1 MREKTNAIEGEFHG
15 FPPGIYDVEY
25 KLSTVLERS
34 YIDPDDNFEKD
45 FLEYGYIQEFYT
57 PELYWALHYG
67 YFLRND
73 YERNCY
79 VVDRFEFYHCYIDAF
94 KAEKQDFDKKN
105 ANRQYPKNSEEY
117 NFYIAYLSGHLEKCK
132 FIFQNPDV
140 ITYHLCKKYGRFAG
154 LFSQI
159 IEIIRDDR
167 NLQTRVK
174 EIVNNDMILQERI
187 IKLIPDISLQ
197 QSNETE
203 NKLICDKKLLQSLH
217 AKFDDKVWESVELE
231 TFLNF
236 MRVEPIG
243 QIAPIKTKST
253 DKDFANWLH
262 ENIEPNRDFILVPN
276 FGKWYNK
283 LTGKKTNYSSK
294 IAEH

>member
-1 MREKTNAIEGEFHG
+1 MDNNIFEYDD
-15 FPPGIYDVEY
+15 FPPDLYTCVHRFPQIMENDEMYLKCKY
-25 KLSTVLERS
+25 F
-34 YIDPDDNFEKD
+34 FEK
-45 FLEYGYIQEFYT
+45 YGYVSMGNDAKCYT
-57 PELYWALHYG
+57 PELDYVLSYSP
-67 YFLRND
+67 LQRLD
-73 YERNCY
+73 YESNCY
-79 VVDRFEFYHCYIDAF
+79 VVDRIEFYHCYIDAF

-117 NFYIAYLSGHLEKCK
+117 NFYIAYLSGRLEKCK

-140 ITYHLCKKYGRFAG
+140 ITYQLCKEYGQFAG

-174 EIVNNDMILQERI
+174 EIANNDKILQERI

-197 QSNETE
+197 QSNGTE
-203 NKLICDKKLLQSLH
+203 NQLICDKKHLQKLH
-217 AKFDDKVWESVELE
+217 ADFDGIVWESVELE

-243 QIAPIKTKST
+243 QIVPIGKNEI
-253 DKDFANWLH
+253 FANWLH
-262 ENIEPNRDFILVPN
+262 ENIEPKRDINLVPN
-276 FGKWYNK
+276 FGKWYIK
-283 LTGKKTNYSSK
+283 LTGKRNNYSALIEK
-294 IAEH
+294 N